1 MLEKLSLFCFYTGS
15 FSPLSSCLIT
25 NFCIPRNLAISFTNA
40 HNTNI
45 MCLCIDVLKE
55 EEEEEEI
62 TPELVTR
69 LVTRPEDLPH
79 NVAANIKK
87 YRDMMLR
94 TLEVKNQVTMNRR

>member
-1 MLEKLSLFCFYTGS
+1 MC
-15 FSPLSSCLIT
+15 P
-25 NFCIPRNLAISFTNA
+25 CIVI
-40 HNTNI
+40 
-45 MCLCIDVLKE
+45 LKE